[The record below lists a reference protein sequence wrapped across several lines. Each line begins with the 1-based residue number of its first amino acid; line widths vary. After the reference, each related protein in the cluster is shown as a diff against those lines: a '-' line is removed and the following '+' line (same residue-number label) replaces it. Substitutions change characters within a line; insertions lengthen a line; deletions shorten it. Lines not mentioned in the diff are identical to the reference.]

1 VGSRS
6 VSVILPTYNES
17 GNIVNLVGA
26 VAANIPP
33 GWDYQILVVDD
44 NSPDDTLGAV
54 ARTFGNDPRVVPVL
68 RTEDRGF
75 AKSIRAGIER
85 ATGKHIVVMDSDLT
99 HDPVEI
105 PKLLHVGEVY
115 DFVSGSRFC
124 AGGRMVDTTHY
135 VLSMGYNWLLRLL
148 IRTQVQDNLGGYF
161 TARRDMLL
169 SLPLDEI
176 FFGYGDYYFRL
187 LHFVQKSGFS
197 IVEVPAAYMMRSE
210 GKSKSN
216 WTSML
221 ITYTL
226 GAIRLKHRIRQ
237 IEI

>member
-1 VGSRS
+1 MASRS
-6 VSVILPTYNES
+6 VSVVLPTYNES
-17 GNIVNLVGA
+17 RNIVKLVGA

-33 GWDYQILVVDD
+33 GWEYQILVVDD

-54 ARTFGNDPRVVPVL
+54 NREFEDDPRVVPIL

-75 AKSIRAGIER
+75 AKSIRTGIER
-85 ATGKHIVVMDSDLT
+85 ASGERIVVMDSDLT

-105 PKLLHVGEVY
+105 PKLLHVGDVY

-135 VLSMGYNWLLRLL
+135 LLSMGYNWLLRLL

-161 TARRDMLL
+161 TTRREMLL
-169 SLPLDEI
+169 GLPLDEI

-187 LHFVQKSGFS
+187 LHFVQKSGYS
-197 IVEVPAAYMMRSE
+197 IVEVPAAYLMRSE
-210 GKSKSN
+210 GMSKSN
-216 WTSML
+216 WGRML
-221 ITYTL
+221 VTYTL
-226 GAIRLKHRIRQ
+226 GAIRLKRRIRQ
-237 IEI
+237 IEL